1 MLCLFVV
8 FKNTNRR
15 RMTQTNTKLNRLIER
30 VNYLMRLSPQSS
42 QIWGHLPSS
51 GITSNIYKPLRRI
64 NQEGTGGALRPITS
78 ARPSGF
84 VTVDLMDLCDAE
96 GFQSCCFGTRPLLKP
111 IPSSAVQR
119 RTDARGWSRTALLT
133 KRCDVTLA
141 PCWGYSHLI
150 FSRSWEGQTLRH
162 VVIIVE

>member
-8 FKNTNRR
+8 FKNTDRR
-15 RMTQTNTKLNRLIER
+15 RVTQTNTKLNRFIER

-64 NQEGTGGALRPITS
+64 NQEGTGWALRPITS
-78 ARPSGF
+78 AKPSGF

-111 IPSSAVQR
+111 FPPQR
-119 RTDARGWSRTALLT
+119 SR
-133 KRCDVTLA
+133 
-141 PCWGYSHLI
+141 
-150 FSRSWEGQTLRH
+150 EGQTPGADLWQHFSQTLRCYSGPLLRLQPPH
-162 VVIIVE
+162 FF